1 MAGKDFSNGSIS
13 LCKKRGDTA
22 VMRPRPPQTPKR
34 KLGKQPIVIIDD
46 DEEALD
52 PTTPAAA
59 HTLLTSTFAP
69 LATSS
74 FEGVDLNTRFAA
86 ETPKITFATKASRY
100 VAPIVLLTTSNPALA
115 CMEIKK
121 WLVAKCCNWKM
132 FAPGAIRMEGQKLHG
147 AKMRSVEDGGKGAWI
162 LLAEDAAH
170 IHRSANNKISY
181 PISILAVIVPGDPDV
196 RWFYTVLPISSLLKH
211 LDHENLLD
219 PSVRQWQSS
228 ESKHHKRLY
237 TFLTTAF
244 TAATTFPDSE
254 DWRNAEQITD
264 CCPPI
269 LDPETALVRLE
280 CNPYLYFARKDGFEI
295 GNDRYLTLLE
305 PAEREV
311 AGMVGLK
318 CAEYLL
324 IKRSFFRCFFE
335 EIYRS
340 EKSAEVSSRGGEGGT
355 RNGNAGGGEGDGVAQ
370 QQTIRTPFRRE
381 TTPTIPFG
389 TPTTVCESNATPL
402 LRTPAAAMPTSSLPA
417 GPRRGGARTGW
428 RNRVRTEHAH
438 QVWLE
443 NEYEFRSTRAKMLV
457 VAWREL
463 GFLDEGRFLGWVRE
477 GGMFEGEGNEGM
489 CERVDGDGE
498 EGSV

>member
-1 MAGKDFSNGSIS
+1 
-13 LCKKRGDTA
+13 
-22 VMRPRPPQTPKR
+22 MRQRPPQRQLTQ
-34 KLGKQPIVIIDD
+34 QPMPIIIDD
-46 DEEALD
+46 NDEALNT
-52 PTTPAAA
+52 TTPATT
-59 HTLLTSTFAP
+59 HTLTTTTFAH
-69 LATSS
+69 LVTSS

-86 ETPKITFATKASRY
+86 ETPRISFATNASKY
-100 VAPIVLLTTSNPALA
+100 VEPMVLLTTSNPALA
-115 CMEIKK
+115 CIEIKK
-121 WLVAKCCNWKM
+121 WLVAKCGNRKM

-147 AKMRSVEDGGKGAWI
+147 EKMKSIGEGGPGGWL

-170 IHRSANNKISY
+170 IHSSTSYKKISH

-196 RWFYTVLPISSLLKH
+196 RWFYTVLPISSLLKD
-211 LDHENLLD
+211 LSNKNLLD
-219 PSVRQWQSS
+219 PSVRQWHSG
-228 ESKHHKRLY
+228 SKHHKRLY

-254 DWRNAEQITD
+254 DYRNAEQITD

-269 LDPETALVRLE
+269 LDPQTVLVRLE
-280 CNPYLYFARKDGFEI
+280 CNSYLYFAARKDSLEI

-324 IKRSFFRCFFE
+324 IKRVFFRSFFE
-335 EIYRS
+335 EVYRS
-340 EKSAEVSSRGGEGGT
+340 EKSAEVSSRGGGGT
-355 RNGNAGGGEGDGVAQ
+355 RNGNAGGAEGDGVAQ
-370 QQTIRTPFRRE
+370 QPTTTRTPFRRE
-381 TTPTIPFG
+381 TTPTSNNFHFG

-402 LRTPAAAMPTSSLPA
+402 PRTPAAPNNIVTPTSSLPA

-438 QVWLE
+438 QIWLE

-463 GFLDEGRFLGWVRE
+463 GFLDEGRFWGWVRA
-477 GGMFEGEGNEGM
+477 GGMFEGFENGE
-489 CERVDGDGE
+489 GE
-498 EGSV
+498 EGVCERLDGDEKVVDG